1 MEHKVSKAEILAK
14 FKTRQIEKFGGEKK
28 FQSHLSSQRKSIGK
42 ALIKAKEPNQ
52 QEKLNYQKRT
62 GRGYNE

>member
-1 MEHKVSKAEILAK
+1 MISKAEILAK
-14 FKTRQIEKFGGEKK
+14 FKARQLDKFGGEKK

-42 ALIKAKEPNQ
+42 ALTKAKEPNER
-52 QEKLNYQKRT
+52 EKLDYQKRT